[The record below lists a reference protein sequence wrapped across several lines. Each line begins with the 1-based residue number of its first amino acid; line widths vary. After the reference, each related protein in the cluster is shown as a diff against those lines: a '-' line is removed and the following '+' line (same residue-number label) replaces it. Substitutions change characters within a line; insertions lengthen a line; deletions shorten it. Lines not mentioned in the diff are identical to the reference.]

1 MRVSF
6 LLLLIFYTFNI
17 YFAQKFTPLDLAGT
31 WLNEGATKKSGEEWL
46 MKDST
51 ELNGFGFV
59 VKNERKQIVETLM
72 LKKMNGNWLYIAK
85 VGKQQ
90 PISFT
95 LDSTSSNT
103 LLFVNKE
110 HDFPQYIRYEFVD
123 ANHLKVKVGSFK
135 KRKKFSLLLE
145 RCELEINQK

>member
-1 MRVSF
+1 MSVF
-6 LLLLIFYTFNI
+6 LVIFFNCI
-17 YFAQKFTPLDLAGT
+17 GLTFAQNRSPLDLVGK
-31 WLNEGATKKSGEEWL
+31 WRNIKSDPANGELWTL
-46 MKDST
+46 KDST
-51 ELNGFGFV
+51 EIMGFGY
-59 VKNERKQIVETLM
+59 KTKKDSMHLTESLM
-72 LKKMNGNWLYIAK
+72 LKKMNGYWLYIAQ
-85 VGKQQ
+85 VGNQQ

-123 ANHLKVKVGSFK
+123 ANHLKVEVGSFK